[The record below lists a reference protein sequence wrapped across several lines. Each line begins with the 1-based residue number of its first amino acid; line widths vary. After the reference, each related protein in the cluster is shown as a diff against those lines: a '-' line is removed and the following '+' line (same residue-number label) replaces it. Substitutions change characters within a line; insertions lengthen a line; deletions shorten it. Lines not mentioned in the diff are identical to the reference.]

1 MIYLN
6 IIINMDDTIAEM
18 KHELLII
25 INNIVGRWK
34 NNYTFTTAFKQQL
47 PAVLRRNR
55 ALIKS
60 KLESG
65 LSHMLS
71 STPV

>member
-1 MIYLN
+1 MI
-6 IIINMDDTIAEM
+6 
-18 KHELLII
+18 
-25 INNIVGRWK
+25 R
-34 NNYTFTTAFKQQL
+34 KQQRSDNAATGGG
-47 PAVLRRNR
+47 AV
-55 ALIKS
+55 AEPSPYKS